1 MKELNFIQAD
11 NADFNYGS
19 AGVLANL
26 SKKQWH
32 KFHEKHEDSYLFS
45 MFPEDHV
52 YFSFHHYYAING
64 IVVQVSVRGIEEGK
78 KFDIMEEIS
87 K

>member
-1 MKELNFIQAD
+1 MELEFIKAD

-32 KFHEKHEDSYLFS
+32 RFHEKNEESYLFS
-45 MFPEDHV
+45 MLPEDHITNN
-52 YFSFHHYYAING
+52 FHHYYAING
-64 IVVQVSVRGIEEGK
+64 VVVAVSVHGIEE
-78 KFDIMEEIS
+78 S

>member
-1 MKELNFIQAD
+1 MELEFIQAD

-32 KFHEKHEDSYLFS
+32 KFHEKHEESYLFS

-64 IVVQVSVRGIEEGK
+64 IVVAVAVRGIEE
-78 KFDIMEEIS
+78 DQAS
-87 K
+87 KVKEKQK

>member
-1 MKELNFIQAD
+1 MELEFIQAD

-19 AGVLANL
+19 PGVLANL

-32 KFHEKHEDSYLFS
+32 KFHEKHKESYLFS

-64 IVVQVSVRGIEEGK
+64 VVVQVSVRGIEK
-78 KFDIMEEIS
+78 DQDS
-87 K
+87 KIKETED